1 MRIVDGRGL
10 EARDIGSDVRIAVV
24 NEAMV
29 RRYFKGRTPIGE
41 RFGYDKP
48 NVEIVGVVQDA
59 HVNSV
64 REEPVPMVY
73 YPLDANPSYVGS
85 LLIRASGD
93 PTQIG
98 AQARRALNEIEP
110 RLPVDRVTT
119 LATLAASTLRQE
131 RLIARLTTVVG
142 ILALA
147 LASMGLY
154 GLMAY
159 AVKQRTAELGVRFA
173 LGAPR
178 ARVLW
183 MVYRESLALMLAG
196 LVVGLPIILLTSRLI
211 DALLFGVSGADPLT
225 IAIAI
230 AVLLAIGG
238 LASYVPARRASRVD
252 PLTALRQ
259 E

>member
-1 MRIVDGRGL
+1 
-10 EARDIGSDVRIAVV
+10 
-24 NEAMV
+24 
-29 RRYFKGRTPIGE
+29 
-41 RFGYDKP
+41 
-48 NVEIVGVVQDA
+48 
-59 HVNSV
+59 
-64 REEPVPMVY
+64 
-73 YPLDANPSYVGS
+73 
-85 LLIRASGD
+85 
-93 PTQIG
+93 
-98 AQARRALNEIEP
+98 
-110 RLPVDRVTT
+110 
-119 LATLAASTLRQE
+119 LRQE

-183 MVYRESLALMLAG
+183 MVYRESLGLMLAG
-196 LVVGLPIILLTSRLI
+196 LIVGLPIILITSRLI
-211 DALLFGVSGADPLT
+211 DALLFGISGADPLT

-230 AVLLAIGG
+230 GVLLAIGG